1 MKCGVNKC
9 FVYELLVLMLLW
21 LNVLLN
27 IEYLTT
33 FLDPKNMK
41 KLYHNYPLKDLIRA
55 IPHQLSPKSKKINGN
70 NNVNDLVK
78 KIFLGKKNTKKITLK
93 QDSRVDWHLEIIS
106 EGILIII
113 EGSNPLEKLRRKL
126 NTISLMIT
134 IYLKVRIATIKFYAI
149 LRQPDI

>member
-27 IEYLTT
+27 IEHLTT
-33 FLDPKNMK
+33 FLDPKNIK
-41 KLYHNYPLKDLIRA
+41 RLYHNYPLKDLIRA
-55 IPHQLSPKSKKINGN
+55 MPHQLSPKSKKINGN

-78 KIFLGKKNTKKITLK
+78 KNTKKITLK
-93 QDSRVDWHLEIIS
+93 QDSRVDWHLEVIS
-106 EGILIII
+106 ESMLIII
-113 EGSNPLEKLRRKL
+113 DGSNSLEKLRGKI

-134 IYLKVRIATIKFYAI
+134 LYLKVRIATIKFYAI
-149 LRQPDI
+149 LRQADI